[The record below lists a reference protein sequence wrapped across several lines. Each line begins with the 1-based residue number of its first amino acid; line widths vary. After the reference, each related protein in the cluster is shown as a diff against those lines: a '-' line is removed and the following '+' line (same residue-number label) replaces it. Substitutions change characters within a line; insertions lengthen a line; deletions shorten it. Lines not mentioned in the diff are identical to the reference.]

1 MDLLERFPG
10 AWCDTCRKVQPVIL
24 DVMEADE
31 RNDHE
36 AADIICDECKSI
48 LVTALH
54 MMQKLPAPAA
64 RPHPTVDR
72 PPSRASKRTQRQAFY
87 LRVITSRTY
96 PATGLLSPLPRSRYW
111 QFRPDVRAIRNVP
124 IALG

>member
-10 AWCDTCRKVQPVIL
+10 AWCDTSRKVQPVIL

-48 LVTALH
+48 LVTLH
-54 MMQKLPAPAA
+54 APSTSPAC
-64 RPHPTVDR
+64 
-72 PPSRASKRTQRQAFY
+72 RAY
-87 LRVITSRTY
+87 
-96 PATGLLSPLPRSRYW
+96 
-111 QFRPDVRAIRNVP
+111 
-124 IALG
+124 